1 MIKNT
6 TIKLSFI
13 KAILGLLVSSIIS
26 CVHAAPVTL
35 DEIANKAVQ
44 SNPDVVS
51 KWHEFKASI
60 YERDT
65 AWGNNLPTLDVMFGN
80 AYQRQKNPFY
90 TPPESLH
97 NYNNRNSSIILN
109 QNLFEGFATLN
120 NTKRLEHASLVRFYE
135 MLDLSENTA
144 LDAATAYIDVWRH
157 RQLVEYAKKN
167 YVTHRLVYTKIS
179 DRAKSGVG
187 RQVDMETAA
196 GRMALAESNLVTE
209 TANLHDVNARYQRII
224 GELPKDDMDPP
235 SAVFSKDLPTERSQ
249 SIAKGFEK
257 SPKLKAAF
265 ENILSVKRN
274 VEVQKAGFFPR
285 VDAFLEKQ
293 HDNNDSG
300 YFGVKNI
307 TTIGLTAKWN
317 LFGGYQDSSRKLKAV
332 EEVYMAKDLR
342 EKTCREVRQSLATS
356 FNDHQRLT
364 EQLVYLDQ
372 HQLSTDKVR
381 EAFRNQYEIGQR
393 TLLDVLDIE
402 NEFYKSRQDS
412 INAEMDLMIAD
423 AKYQAAS
430 GNLLNALKL
439 KNLDM
444 TPPKP
449 ETTPDEDMSTNCP
462 AEPVSV
468 PEYIK
473 EVKPPVIDCNRVIL
487 LPNSDGS
494 PSAVVLKTANGT
506 EVIDKPYEG
515 ACVNHDGA
523 ISQLAETSAT
533 VSANYAA
540 ALEAQPK
547 RPKSYIANF
556 IYGTD
561 KISPDSLSEVEKMKA
576 DLKTRKIPEITV
588 IGHTDMAGSDK
599 YNDTLSLKR
608 AMVMRNILINQGI
621 NPSQIEVAGR
631 GKREPLIPTA
641 DGVKEPKNRRVEIN
655 IR

>member
-1 MIKNT
+1 
-6 TIKLSFI
+6 
-13 KAILGLLVSSIIS
+13 
-26 CVHAAPVTL
+26 
-35 DEIANKAVQ
+35 
-44 SNPDVVS
+44 
-51 KWHEFKASI
+51 
-60 YERDT
+60 
-65 AWGNNLPTLDVMFGN
+65 
-80 AYQRQKNPFY
+80 
-90 TPPESLH
+90 
-97 NYNNRNSSIILN
+97 
-109 QNLFEGFATLN
+109 
-120 NTKRLEHASLVRFYE
+120 
-135 MLDLSENTA
+135 
-144 LDAATAYIDVWRH
+144 
-157 RQLVEYAKKN
+157 
-167 YVTHRLVYTKIS
+167 
-179 DRAKSGVG
+179 
-187 RQVDMETAA
+187 
-196 GRMALAESNLVTE
+196 
-209 TANLHDVNARYQRII
+209 
-224 GELPKDDMDPP
+224 
-235 SAVFSKDLPTERSQ
+235 
-249 SIAKGFEK
+249 
-257 SPKLKAAF
+257 
-265 ENILSVKRN
+265 
-274 VEVQKAGFFPR
+274 
-285 VDAFLEKQ
+285 
-293 HDNNDSG
+293 
-300 YFGVKNI
+300 
-307 TTIGLTAKWN
+307 
-317 LFGGYQDSSRKLKAV
+317 
-332 EEVYMAKDLR
+332 MAKDLR